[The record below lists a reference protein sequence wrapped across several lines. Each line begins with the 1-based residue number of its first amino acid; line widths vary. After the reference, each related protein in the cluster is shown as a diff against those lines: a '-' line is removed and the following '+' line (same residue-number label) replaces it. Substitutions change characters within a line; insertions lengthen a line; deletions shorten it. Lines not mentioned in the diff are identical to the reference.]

1 MGGPSTTWRE
11 VLGPDEAAQHEAFS
25 EALVELQARKSKLF
39 GHGRALH
46 RKGLTAIRAELEVLP
61 GLPEHAAQGLFASP
75 ARYDATIR
83 LSNGSMDVAADKVPD
98 IRGLAIKVHG
108 LSGPGALGVDTDCQD
123 WLLINFERFAF
134 PKAEEFV
141 AFVVAAGHG
150 IPALICHCL
159 RRYGL
164 SGFSVLTA
172 FQAKMSKPF
181 SGFATESF
189 HTVVPS
195 TVGPWAAR
203 VRIVPGPGAPDA
215 NAKNDWAADVAN
227 RLRAAPITWDVQLQF
242 YEDEATT
249 PIEDARAGWTDAPW
263 LSVACLTAPVQDLAS
278 PEAKAFSASVE
289 GQTFD
294 PWHALAAHRP
304 LGDVMRARKA
314 VYFAT
319 QQARKR

>member
-1 MGGPSTTWRE
+1 MRLWA
-11 VLGPDEAAQHEAFS
+11 DEPAQHEAFS
-25 EALVELQARKSKLF
+25 KALVELQTRKSKLF

-46 RKGLTAIRAELEVLP
+46 RKGLTAIHAELEVLP
-61 GLPEHAAQGLFASP
+61 GLPEHAAQGLFSTP
-75 ARYDATIR
+75 ARYEATIR
-83 LSNGSMDVAADKVPD
+83 LSNGGMDVAPDKVPD
-98 IRGLAIKVHG
+98 IRGLAIKVLG
-108 LSGPGALGVDTDCQD
+108 LSGPGALGIDTDCQD
-123 WLLINFERFAF
+123 WLLINHERFGF
-134 PKAEEFV
+134 PQAEEFV

-150 IPALICHCL
+150 IPALICHCF

-164 SGFSVLTA
+164 SAFSVISG
-172 FQAKMSKPF
+172 FQATMSKPF
-181 SGFATESF
+181 SGFATEAF

-195 TVGPWAAR
+195 AMGPWAAR
-203 VRIVPGPGAPDA
+203 LRVVPGPGAPNA

-227 RLRAAPITWDVQLQF
+227 RLRTAPITWDVQLQF
-242 YEDEATT
+242 FEDEAST

-263 LSVACLTAPVQDLAS
+263 LTVARLTAPVQDLTS
-278 PEAKAFSASVE
+278 PDAKAYSASVE
-289 GQTFD
+289 EQTFD